1 MRHVSRVRVSQ
12 SLVWRM
18 DRNELSAPGPSI
30 SCTGGLASIPSLA
43 TDFPCSQWQCKIRV
57 ECYHMMMMK
66 SGRLQFCRNPP
77 LQYHPAQL
85 SCLCILTETEL
96 GGGGPGKISVVM
108 QSCKQGPGRYWR
120 HHHITHSSHTEALVQ
135 EILSTE

>member
-66 SGRLQFCRNPP
+66 SGRLQFCRN
-77 LQYHPAQL
+77 LQYYPAQL
-85 SCLCILTETEL
+85 SCLCILTETRRRGNLAKYQQFCSHASSKQER
-96 GGGGPGKISVVM
+96 GPLLATPS
-108 QSCKQGPGRYWR
+108 
-120 HHHITHSSHTEALVQ
+120 HHPALLSH
-135 EILSTE
+135 